1 MTRRARF
8 RPAARRDLKRLA
20 AFLADAPPA
29 VAEEMVRRL
38 EARVERLTRFP
49 FMGRPLK
56 HGELREAIVPYG
68 KSRYVIR
75 YKVTETTIQIVRI
88 WHGRENRPG

>member
-29 VAEEMVRRL
+29 VAEEMVRRV
-38 EARVERLTRFP
+38 EARVARLTRLP
-49 FMGRPLK
+49 FLGRPLT
-56 HGELREAIVPYG
+56 HGDLSLIVPYG